1 MRVVAYIRVSTARQ
15 DLDQQRLA
23 IWDYAQKN
31 RLTIDEFI
39 TAKASSQKSMKRRGI
54 SDLLAILQPTDVLLV
69 SELSRLGRSVGQIIS
84 IVEKLIAKSVR
95 LVAIKEGIDLAGC
108 ADLQTKVMITLFSL
122 FAEIERDLISER
134 TKEGVMAARAK
145 GKILGRPKGVL
156 GKSRLDGKE
165 EEIRLLLQKRVSK
178 SAIARIL
185 EVPDPTLRHFI
196 KTRRLGETG

>member
-1 MRVVAYIRVSTARQ
+1 M
-15 DLDQQRLA
+15 
-23 IWDYAQKN
+23 
-31 RLTIDEFI
+31 
-39 TAKASSQKSMKRRGI
+39 
-54 SDLLAILQPTDVLLV
+54 LLV

-95 LVAIKEGIDLAGC
+95 LVAIKEGIDLAGT
-108 ADLQTKVMITLFSL
+108 ADLQWSRRRKTKVMITLFSL

-134 TKEGVMAARAK
+134 TKEGVRAARAK